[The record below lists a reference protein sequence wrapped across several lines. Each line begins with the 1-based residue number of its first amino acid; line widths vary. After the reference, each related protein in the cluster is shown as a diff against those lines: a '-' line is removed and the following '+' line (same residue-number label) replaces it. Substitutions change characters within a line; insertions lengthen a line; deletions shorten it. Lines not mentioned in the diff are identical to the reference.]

1 MSNYKENNY
10 SNFIFPMKK
19 KSNSLEKMTKN
30 IINLFHKKYYISNI
44 LYGKMVINNI
54 IYNEKTHIVAKF
66 KDYLVIDD
74 FSEFLKRF
82 YKKSESLTRLPL
94 YFDYYHTYSKIFPN
108 YTALKESKYMYK
120 NIHKKQKMIDLAQEE
135 ESNERNEEKA
145 KKELKHQRKK
155 NKNDIN
161 TIFNN
166 DIYNSIIKQSQDLYM
181 ILFGIE
187 KNKNINGKEIQSSFT
202 SSEIKDIV
210 KLIDKYDYESKIRFN
225 SLLDP
230 KINKNINNKKYIK
243 KENNSSLTTKQ
254 STFYSSNIHQKINNL
269 ENINKKNADII
280 IGLKKIKNEKN
291 FISSNSLLI
300 SPRHS
305 KNNLKNNHLK
315 TLTSLKLNRNSK
327 VIKDFKKINKIKVN
341 QKVTDSKKTY
351 LTERNTIN
359 NKLKILKYN
368 FIYNINKRKNISN
381 ISNKNSKI
389 KNLLINR
396 KSIDFNYYSQLNTNL
411 NNNSNIYKHKRINT
425 NTCLRETS
433 KYNSDKIKLINR
445 TNVKNT
451 LEYNNKLKLNLKE
464 ARAFFKNTKIKEKN
478 YYTERESMVSYNKE
492 KNKDYLINDN
502 FGLYKKINNHK
513 KSVGSIDFKAKNIK
527 NFLLSQRIISSSKN
541 NKYNFKTNFL
551 PFPLKEKLKINK
563 NQIFQI
569 CNRKNT
575 SELNKTDNKNFY
587 NEGVSLKYITKN
599 IQDKVKLV
607 LPKEFSIIKKI
618 ETKYY
623 NTTNNSKNKDK
634 SKYKIKENNINKYSF
649 PIKRIIKRY
658 KQINRKE
665 ISPLESNSKYVKLSQ
680 TERNKKFLNI
690 KMIFNTKIK

>member
-1 MSNYKENNY
+1 M
-10 SNFIFPMKK
+10 
-19 KSNSLEKMTKN
+19 
-30 IINLFHKKYYISNI
+30 
-44 LYGKMVINNI
+44 
-54 IYNEKTHIVAKF
+54 
-66 KDYLVIDD
+66 
-74 FSEFLKRF
+74 
-82 YKKSESLTRLPL
+82 
-94 YFDYYHTYSKIFPN
+94 
-108 YTALKESKYMYK
+108 
-120 NIHKKQKMIDLAQEE
+120 
-135 ESNERNEEKA
+135 
-145 KKELKHQRKK
+145 
-155 NKNDIN
+155 
-161 TIFNN
+161 
-166 DIYNSIIKQSQDLYM
+166 
-181 ILFGIE
+181 
-187 KNKNINGKEIQSSFT
+187 
-202 SSEIKDIV
+202 
-210 KLIDKYDYESKIRFN
+210 
-225 SLLDP
+225 
-230 KINKNINNKKYIK
+230 
-243 KENNSSLTTKQ
+243 
-254 STFYSSNIHQKINNL
+254 
-269 ENINKKNADII
+269 
-280 IGLKKIKNEKN
+280 
-291 FISSNSLLI
+291 
-300 SPRHS
+300 
-305 KNNLKNNHLK
+305 KNNHLK

-359 NKLKILKYN
+359 NKLKNLKYN

-433 KYNSDKIKLINR
+433 KYNSDKIKLLNR

-575 SELNKTDNKNFY
+575 SELNKTDNKDFY